1 MKLISLHE
9 EHKRSA
15 LKAVSW
21 RIIATSVTMFLVYV
35 FTGKLELSASVGIFD
50 VVLKMMLYFFH
61 ERIWN
66 TISFGRSIGG
76 TVESAMRSPP
86 VTILTLDNVSNLVHK
101 MINFDIGAV
110 IVSKDQ
116 KPLGLV
122 TEKDVLERVF
132 LSGKKP
138 DRTYVKDIMTSPLTT
153 IDYKESLMKVL
164 MIMLDKQIRR
174 LVVTKKGKAIGIVTE
189 RRILKTL
196 IRKRE

>member
-1 MKLISLHE
+1 MKITSLHE

-21 RIIATSVTMFLVYV
+21 RIIATSVTMVLVYV

-50 VVLKMMLYFFH
+50 VVLKMALYFFH
-61 ERIWN
+61 ERAWN
-66 TISFGRSIGG
+66 AINFGRSIGG

-86 VTILTLDNVSNLVHK
+86 VTILTLDSVSTLVHK
-101 MINFDIGAV
+101 MINFNIGAV

-189 RRILKTL
+189 RRILEAL

>member
-1 MKLISLHE
+1 MKTSLHE

-21 RIIATSVTMFLVYV
+21 RIIATSVTMVLVYV

-50 VVLKMMLYFFH
+50 VVFKMALYFFH
-61 ERIWN
+61 ERAWN
-66 TISFGRSIGG
+66 TINFGRSIGG
-76 TVESAMRSPP
+76 TVEYAMRSPP
-86 VTILTLDNVSNLVHK
+86 VTILTLDSVSNLVHK
-101 MINFDIGAV
+101 MINFNIGAV
-110 IVSKDQ
+110 VVSKDQ

-164 MIMLDKQIRR
+164 KIMIGKQIRR

-189 RRILKTL
+189 RRILEAL
-196 IRKRE
+196 IRKGE

>member
-1 MKLISLHE
+1 MKITSMHE

-21 RIIATSVTMFLVYV
+21 RIIATSVTMVLVYV

-50 VVLKMMLYFFH
+50 VVLKMALYFFH
-61 ERIWN
+61 ERAWN
-66 TISFGRSIGG
+66 TINFGRSIGG

-86 VTILTLDNVSNLVHK
+86 VTILTLDSVSNLVHK
-101 MINFDIGAV
+101 MINFNIGAV

-164 MIMLDKQIRR
+164 KIMIDKQIRR

-189 RRILKTL
+189 RRILEAL
-196 IRKRE
+196 IRKGE